1 MKEKEE
7 KRFNLRLFR
16 SLEIKISN
24 WQICIVRAERRER
37 ETWFYGNGE
46 RGNNDYN
53 TIKLQAILAT
63 LSALRL
69 VKFNSEAASFQRSE
83 VDFLS

>member
-1 MKEKEE
+1 M
-7 KRFNLRLFR
+7 
-16 SLEIKISN
+16 
-24 WQICIVRAERRER
+24 RAETRER
-37 ETWFYGNGE
+37 ERERVFQGDGE

-69 VKFNSEAASFQRSE
+69 VKLNSEAASFQRSE